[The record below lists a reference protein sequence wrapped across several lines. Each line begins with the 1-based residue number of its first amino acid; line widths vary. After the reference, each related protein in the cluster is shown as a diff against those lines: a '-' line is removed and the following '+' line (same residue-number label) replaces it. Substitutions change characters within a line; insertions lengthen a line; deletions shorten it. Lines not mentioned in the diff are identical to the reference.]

1 MKKGIWTYIV
11 SGVLGVVAV
20 VGLLLLLLLPTPN
33 KPPLAPANVYVQDI
47 TLDIGQT
54 KTDFYQVSASDY
66 EINFETDKEDI
77 IEIDKDKIV
86 AINPGKVKVTVQ
98 VIINENIVAESF
110 YVTVL
115 APSYSYQLSSLS
127 NCTFEGNTLCLTS
140 QVAQFKIK
148 IYDKDGVEVENPT
161 LTYVASDGINV
172 AYEFKTFKISVIKQ
186 GTITI
191 SVEQTGYS
199 FTLSVIV

>member
-20 VGLLLLLLLPTPN
+20 VGLLLLLLLPAPN
-33 KPPLAPANVYVQDI
+33 KAPLAPANVYVQDI

-98 VIINENIVAESF
+98 VIINENIVEESF
-110 YVTVL
+110 HVTVL

-172 AYEFKTFKISVIKQ
+172 AYEFKIFKISAIKQ